1 MFQHQIAG
9 DKILENLKWLFAS
22 AVKKDQ
28 VFYRFAPVEY
38 LMLKELLDEEQIT
51 AIESCIHSLDMD
63 MEVYMRKS
71 ANQQFEDAAHIQN
84 SLKEEAT
91 RIFDAHKQNKLLPG
105 SNNSLFESSILSN

>member
-1 MFQHQIAG
+1 MSQQQME

-22 AVKKDQ
+22 AVKKDK

-38 LMLKELLDEEQIT
+38 LMLKELLSEDQLA

-63 MEVYMRKS
+63 MESYMRKTERQRF
-71 ANQQFEDAAHIQN
+71 NDAAHIQDC
-84 SLKEEAT
+84 LKEEAVK
-91 RIFDAHKQNKLLPG
+91 IFATHKENKLLPG